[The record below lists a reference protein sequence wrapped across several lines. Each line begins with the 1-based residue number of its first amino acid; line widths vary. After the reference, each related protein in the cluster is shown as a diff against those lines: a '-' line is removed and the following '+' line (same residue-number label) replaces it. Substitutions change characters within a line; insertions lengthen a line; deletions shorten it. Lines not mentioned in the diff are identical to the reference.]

1 MSIRP
6 VYIGASWCAPCK
18 TTKPLFAQ
26 VVSDEGL
33 EAEYLD
39 VEDYDS
45 RVSDVRSVPTLR
57 VYDANDPFGFPLAEH
72 VGGATIAQ
80 IRALFEKG
88 RNLAA

>member
-57 VYDANDPFGFPLAEH
+57 IYDDEGVLAEH